1 VNAPRQ
7 QLNAML
13 TFEVVGFTQLALD
26 FAALMG
32 GNRRINP

>member
-1 VNAPRQ
+1 VNAPRLQ
-7 QLNAML
+7 ADAML
-13 TFEVVGFTQLALD
+13 TFEVVGFTLLALG